1 MDFAILGT
9 IRLNGPA
16 GRIRLSRKQRAVIAA
31 LLLHP
36 NATVSTDRLISA
48 VWDEPPRSA
57 VANIQTYVSQLRRLL
72 EGSGL
77 EVRTEGSGYVC
88 EVPPGRLDL
97 QVFEEGLRRARAA
110 RTGAV
115 RTGAA
120 WTGGERTGGE
130 RTGDLAGGDLAG
142 GDLVVAERE
151 YAAAIAL
158 WRGTPAEDVPLS
170 GAIAPR
176 ITELEERLAVARS
189 EWIDVRLALG
199 REDLVA
205 ELRALVAAHPLRE
218 RLWEQL
224 VVALGRGG
232 RRDEALDAFRQA
244 RELLVAELGIEPGP
258 ELRRLHAALLAG
270 DTVGRAAVRDDSM
283 ARAALGDDSDV
294 TRQPSAEEVEEWE
307 AVPVAFRRLCQLPA
321 DTADFVGREAEIAEL
336 TAALRAREDRLSP
349 PIVIVSG
356 LPGIG
361 KTTLAVHLAHL
372 LRSDYPDGQL
382 FVRLGQDERGPR
394 EPGELLDVL
403 LRSLGL
409 DGAAIPASAEG
420 RARLLRQRLADRA
433 VLVVLDDAVEE
444 AQLRHL
450 LPGTPRGAVLVTSR
464 SRLPALE
471 GAIRLTL
478 DLPDEKDARILLE
491 RVAGQDRIGM
501 APGAAEQILRSC
513 GRLPL
518 AIRVA
523 GARLATRPVWPV
535 SELATRLAG
544 RGLDELVVGGLD
556 VRATFEPSY
565 AALPDSAR
573 RAFRLL
579 GLTGL
584 DSVAEWS
591 VAALLGPS
599 RRETEAPH
607 GLTPDAAA
615 HGLRADA
622 WPYGTQASA
631 AAYGLEVDA
640 GPYGTQAGAAAYG
653 LEVDAGLEADAAL
666 ETLVA
671 RGMLT
676 STEVDGAGQPRYR
689 LHDLLR
695 VYARERAEA
704 EDPPRRRREALTRH
718 VLECL
723 RRTRTATRHLPI
735 PLSPPFPRDPE
746 SGPAPDVR
754 ASAAWLAAERRT
766 LMLALAAAA
775 ELGLVAPAAE
785 LAHHLTGYLLT
796 EHYLDDAEQV
806 QRIVIGMGDECATLR
821 ARLLLATVD
830 VERGRYVRGDE
841 ACEALLAD
849 LGRAGDTHGAAYAL
863 ISRAGAR
870 HGMGRLDEAL
880 ADAYAALDLL
890 AAHGDTA
897 GLAYAWTWPIWI
909 HLERGEHG
917 RAAEIVR
924 ARLAVTPDEDHT
936 IRGHLLRGLGT
947 ALYQQGETAEA
958 VACYR
963 ESLLTARAVGGR
975 GELSKVLR
983 RLGEALGA
991 LGRFDEAA
999 ETLTASLRLFV
1010 ECGDVLGEAL
1020 AGHALGVVRLR
1031 QGDPGQALGHLG
1043 AALER
1048 LGGDGPEVW
1057 RARTLLELG
1066 RAYALLGRSEESAVA
1081 WRDSLALFGDAA
1093 EAEQVARFLAES
1105 GHAAPPLER
1114 AGGVTQPLAEAR

>member
-16 GRIRLSRKQRAVIAA
+16 GRVGLSRKQRAVIAA

-36 NATVSTDRLISA
+36 NSTVSTERLISA
-48 VWDEPPRSA
+48 LWDDPPRSA
-57 VANIQTYVSQLRRLL
+57 VANIQTYVHQLRRRL

-97 QVFEEGLRRARAA
+97 HVFEEGLRRARA
-110 RTGAV
+110 
-115 RTGAA
+115 
-120 WTGGERTGGE
+120 ERS
-130 RTGDLAGGDLAG
+130 GGDLAA
-142 GDLVVAERE
+142 AERE

-170 GAIAPR
+170 GAMAPR

-224 VVALGRGG
+224 VVALHRGG

-244 RELLVAELGIEPGP
+244 RGLLVAELGIEPGP
-258 ELRRLHAALLAG
+258 ELRRLHTALL
-270 DTVGRAAVRDDSM
+270 S
-283 ARAALGDDSDV
+283 GDDDLDARPELRRRRAVSPDGDREPGAPAEARRWRAV
-294 TRQPSAEEVEEWE
+294 PPDGDREPGAPPERQPSPDGVEDAGPWP
-307 AVPVAFRRLCQLPA
+307 AMPAALRRLCQLPA

-336 TAALRAREDRLSP
+336 TALLRSGEDRLSP

-394 EPGELLDVL
+394 EPGELLDML

-409 DGAAIPASAEG
+409 DGAAIPATAEE

-433 VLVVLDDAVEE
+433 VLVVLDEAVEE

-471 GAIRLTL
+471 GAVRLTL
-478 DLPDEKDARILLE
+478 DLPGEQDARKLLE
-491 RVAGQDRIGM
+491 HVAGPDRIGM

-535 SELATRLAG
+535 SEFATRLAG

-565 AALPDSAR
+565 AALPESAR
-573 RAFRLL
+573 HAFRLL
-579 GLTGL
+579 GLAGL

-591 VAALLGPS
+591 VAALLGPPPP
-599 RRETEAPH
+599 ET
-607 GLTPDAAA
+607 
-615 HGLRADA
+615 
-622 WPYGTQASA
+622 
-631 AAYGLEVDA
+631 A
-640 GPYGTQAGAAAYG
+640 GPGTGVVAVAH
-653 LEVDAGLEADAAL
+653 GLEADAAL

-704 EDPPRRRREALTRH
+704 EESPARRREALTRH

-723 RRTRTATRHLPI
+723 RRTRAATRHMPI
-735 PLSPPFPRDPE
+735 PLSPPYPREPE
-746 SGPAPDVR
+746 AAPDVHGTAPRPPDDVR

-766 LMLALAAAA
+766 LMLALTTAA
-775 ELGLVAPAAE
+775 ELGLVAAAAE
-785 LAHHLTGYLLT
+785 LAHHLTGYLLMDRF
-796 EHYLDDAEQV
+796 LDDAEQV
-806 QRIVIGMGDECATLR
+806 QRIVIGMGDGCATLR
-821 ARLLLATVD
+821 ARLLLAAVHI
-830 VERGRYVRGDE
+830 ERGRYERGE
-841 ACEALLAD
+841 AECAELLAD
-849 LGRAGDTHGAAYAL
+849 LGRAGDPHGAAYAL
-863 ISRAGAR
+863 ISRAAAR

-880 ADAYAALDLL
+880 ADAYASIDLL
-890 AAHGDTA
+890 AARADTA
-897 GLAYAWTWPIWI
+897 GLEYAWTWPVWI
-909 HLERGEHG
+909 HIERGEHA
-917 RAAEIVR
+917 RAEEIAR
-924 ARLAVTPDEDHT
+924 ARVEVTSDEDHT
-936 IRGHLLRGLGT
+936 IRGNLLRALGT

-958 VACYR
+958 VECYR
-963 ESLLTARAVGGR
+963 ESLLTAQAAGDR
-975 GELSKVLR
+975 GEMSKVLR

-999 ETLTASLRLFV
+999 ETLVASLRLFV
-1010 ECGDVLGEAL
+1010 ECGDTLGEAL

-1031 QGDPGQALGHLG
+1031 QGDAGQALGLLR

-1048 LGGDGPEVW
+1048 LGADGPQVW
-1057 RARTLLELG
+1057 RARTLKELG
-1066 RAYALLGRSEESAVA
+1066 RAHALLGRPEESAAA
-1081 WRDSLALFGDAA
+1081 WRGSLALFGDAA
-1093 EAEQVARFLAES
+1093 EARQVAKYLAE
-1105 GHAAPPLER
+1105 
-1114 AGGVTQPLAEAR
+1114 